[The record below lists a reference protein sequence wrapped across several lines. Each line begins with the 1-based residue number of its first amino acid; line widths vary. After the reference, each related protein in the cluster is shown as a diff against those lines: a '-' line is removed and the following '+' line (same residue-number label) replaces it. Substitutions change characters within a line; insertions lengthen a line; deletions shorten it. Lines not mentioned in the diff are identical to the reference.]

1 MQVSDEHINK
11 MLQNL
16 PPDQAAQFAS
26 IIRGEVESEIV
37 CTSQDTYEEQDVP
50 LFDENEQPVLY
61 KTGKRKGEQKTK
73 KESVLV
79 QEGCKGRVIAQLMTD
94 GQIVPVNDPNGN
106 MYLRSSRRRTDGE
119 IGFECWCGNDTRV
132 ASNEDGILKA
142 DGSQPTKEDL
152 LNMAAKLEQN
162 PPSYA
167 TIKGERDVDGFILR
181 KVGN

>member
-26 IIRGEVESEIV
+26 IIKGEVESEVI
-37 CTSQDTYEEQDVP
+37 CTSKDVFEDQDV
-50 LFDENEQPVLY
+50 LQFDDDGEPILY
-61 KTGKRKGEQKTK
+61 KTGDRKGEQKTK
-73 KESVLV
+73 KEKVLV
-79 QEGCKGRVIAQLMTD
+79 QAGCDGRVIAHVMTD
-94 GQIVPVNDPNGN
+94 GQVVAIRDADEN
-106 MYLRSSRRRTDGE
+106 MYLRSSRRRSDGE
-119 IGFECWCGNDTRV
+119 IGFECWCGADTRI
-132 ASNEDGILKA
+132 AANEDGILKA
-142 DGSQPTKEDL
+142 DGSQPSKEDL

-167 TIKGERDVDGFILR
+167 TINGERSVDGFILR